1 MNHTLTM
8 KPIDDEET
16 LEKPHVRMEAIEQ
29 TYKPVSSKRP
39 ITVRPS
45 ASKVR
50 QEKLAKFRKRIEK
63 RFHKRR

>member
-8 KPIDDEET
+8 KPIDDEEI
-16 LEKPHVRMEAIEQ
+16 LEKPRVRMEAITQ
-29 TYKPVSSKRP
+29 PYKANSSKQTTTR
-39 ITVRPS
+39 RPS

-50 QEKLAKFRKRIEK
+50 EQKLVRFKKRIEK